1 MPATTG
7 QTATTERYASA
18 VVFHNGLGDYALALP
33 ALRALSALLPK
44 PSLLIAGCGPHEFIL
59 GDTNFDRQ
67 WLIPFARDA
76 STTEFDWREVA
87 QVCRGCEIF
96 VTVCPYRSESLRRL
110 VAAVAPARTIGLGSP
125 CAEVVDYR
133 VDTHECDALFG
144 VVRALQP
151 TADIT
156 QFAWPPPSSPRA
168 AATANRIRA
177 ALPASDRLLVVH
189 VDTVPEKTWPMDCVD
204 AALARLL
211 SRHAEVHAVVLNA
224 SPVELPAAVA
234 SGRVAALEGLGLDR
248 AMSLVAACDVFL
260 GVDSCMLHAAD
271 LCRRPGVGLFAATSP
286 RRFGFR
292 WSDRHLVRELQVD
305 RMTDFDPAQVAEAIG
320 SLLSVQTAQAQ
331 GRRLTPA

>member
-1 MPATTG
+1 MTG
-7 QTATTERYASA
+7 RYASA
-18 VVFHNGLGDYALALP
+18 VVFHNGLGDYVLALP
-33 ALRALSALLPK
+33 TLRALAALLPR
-44 PSLLIAGCGPHEFIL
+44 PSLLVAGCGPHDFIL
-59 GDTNFDRQ
+59 ADTQFDRQ

-87 QVCRGCEIF
+87 QVCRGCEIL
-96 VTVCPYRSESLRRL
+96 VAVCPYRSESLHRL
-110 VAAVAPARTIGLGSP
+110 VAAVAPARTVGMGPP

-133 VDTHECDALFG
+133 VDAHECDALFG

-151 TADIT
+151 TADIA

-168 AATANRIRA
+168 AETANRIRA

-189 VDTVPEKTWPMDCVD
+189 VDTIPEKTWPMASVD

-211 SRHAEVHAVVLNA
+211 GRHAEVHAVVLNA
-224 SPVELPAAVA
+224 SPADLPAAAA
-234 SGRVAALEGLGLDR
+234 SGRVACLEGLGLDR

-271 LCRRPGVGLFAATSP
+271 LCRRSGVGLFAATSP

-292 WSDRHLVRELQVD
+292 WSDRHRVSELQAA
-305 RMTDFDPAQVAEAIG
+305 RMPDFDPVEVAEAIG
-320 SLLSVQTAQAQ
+320 GLLSAQRAQAQ